1 MWEPRPRGDA
11 AIDQE
16 PYRAEGG
23 AYMDASRLTSGFAR
37 FCEEVGCILISGLVS
52 GWLVDS
58 RGPDAHLRTSA
69 SISYS
74 DY

>member
-1 MWEPRPRGDA
+1 MGLKMATVLVSRLH
-11 AIDQE
+11 
-16 PYRAEGG
+16 RAEGG

>member
-1 MWEPRPRGDA
+1 MFNTASA
-11 AIDQE
+11 ASD
-16 PYRAEGG
+16 RTLHRREGA